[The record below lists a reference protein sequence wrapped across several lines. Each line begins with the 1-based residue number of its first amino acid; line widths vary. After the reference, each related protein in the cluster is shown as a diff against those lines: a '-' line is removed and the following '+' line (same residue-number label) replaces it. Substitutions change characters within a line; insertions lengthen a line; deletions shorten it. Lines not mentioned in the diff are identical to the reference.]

1 MSVRDWQTTA
11 AKVFLAGA
19 FLVGIYLVFEYIIP
33 AVFPLIA
40 AFSISWVV
48 WRVSCGIH
56 KITGIP
62 RRLCSFVLVTLML
75 MLLGWATVFVIR
87 QLMAEATRLLS
98 GLSQSDW
105 GICQSLSFLED
116 IPTVYPVI
124 KYSEEFADH
133 VTPIISRGL
142 EALTVYLGAALGKII
157 KATPNAFLGGVVTVL
172 FIYYASMDLGR
183 IGEVLNDVL
192 PESIRRRA
200 DDVRRRLV
208 GAVGRY
214 MKAYAI
220 IFALTFFEI
229 LAGLL
234 ILCPQYC
241 FIGALGIALIDILP
255 VLGAGLVLIPWGLIC
270 LLTGNVFRGLGLIV
284 LYLAVTV
291 IRQTV
296 EPKIIGGSLGIHP
309 LLTLTGVFVGYR
321 LFGVG
326 GMILA
331 PIVICVVKEMR
342 SIK

>member
-1 MSVRDWQTTA
+1 
-11 AKVFLAGA
+11 
-19 FLVGIYLVFEYIIP
+19 
-33 AVFPLIA
+33 
-40 AFSISWVV
+40 
-48 WRVSCGIH
+48 
-56 KITGIP
+56 
-62 RRLCSFVLVTLML
+62 ML

-142 EALTVYLGAALGKII
+142 EALTAYLGAALGKII
-157 KATPNAFLGGVVTVL
+157 NATPNAFLGGVVTVL

-270 LLTGNVFRGLGLIV
+270 LLTGNVFRGVGLIV

-309 LLTLTGVFVGYR
+309 LLTLTGIFVGYR